1 MCGGSTWEYESWRP
15 FFALPEDIAP
25 NYGTLREYKP

>member
-15 FFALPEDIAP
+15 FSALSSDLAP
-25 NYGTLREYKP
+25 VDSPNIIER